1 MRICSADE
9 MRRLDTCAIEE
20 YGIPGTTLMTRAG
33 ITVCDVIETAF
44 GTVQGK
50 KIRVFCASGKNGGDG
65 FVIARELSNR
75 GAEIET
81 YLAGNRDK
89 FPSDTKTMADYYERS
104 GGVIR
109 TLLTESDIEKTP
121 CDCVVDALFGIGFH
135 GELKDGA
142 LIACRYMNSTDAL
155 TVAVDLPS
163 GVETDTARACQDAVC
178 ADITVTFTAPKP
190 ACCLTPGAVNC
201 GEVVV
206 ADIGIPSDLQED
218 TFFATDEEYID
229 RLISVRKRN
238 SHKGD
243 YGKLLIVG
251 GNARYPGATY
261 FASQSAVRTGAGLVT
276 CAVPKEIYNILATKL
291 NEAMPYALPSKDG
304 ALTDESL
311 DELMPLLKDKDA
323 CAIGMGLSREEETAK
338 FVRDFADAIK
348 IPAVIDADGI
358 NAFCGHIDKLKGKN
372 IVLTPH
378 DKEAERLFGEKPPK
392 DGVERAVWVSN
403 KAKEL
408 GVTLLLKGWRTVIA
422 SPDGRVAVNTT
433 GNPGMAKG
441 GSGDVLDGII
451 TALLGFGLSTFD
463 ATVCGAYIH
472 GKVGDLCADEL
483 GEYSMTPTDMISKL
497 PSALKKYTK
506 ETILK

>member
-1 MRICSADE
+1 MRIYSADE

-20 YGIPGTTLMTRAG
+20 YGIPGVTLMTRAG
-33 ITVCDVIETAF
+33 ITVCDVIETALT
-44 GTVQGK
+44 TVKGK

-75 GAEIET
+75 GADVEA
-81 YLAGNRDK
+81 YLAGSREK
-89 FPSDTKTMADYYERS
+89 FPPDTKTVAEYFERS

-109 TLLTESDIEKTP
+109 PLTNESDIENTP

-142 LIACRYMNSTDAL
+142 LVACRYMNKTDAL

-163 GVETDTARACQDAVC
+163 GVETDTAKACKDAVC

-190 ACCLTPGAVNC
+190 ACCLTPGAQFC

-206 ADIGIPSDLQED
+206 ADIGIPADLKEESL
-218 TFFATDEEYID
+218 FATDDEYVD
-229 RLISVRKRN
+229 RFISVRKRN

-261 FASQSAVRTGAGLVT
+261 FTAQSAVRMGAGLVT

-291 NEAMPYALPSKDG
+291 NEAMPYALSSKDG
-304 ALTDESL
+304 ALTGESL
-311 DELMPLLKDKDA
+311 DDIKALLNDKDA
-323 CAIGMGLSREEETAK
+323 CAIGMGLSREEETEK
-338 FVRDFADAIK
+338 LVRDFVNSVK

-372 IVLTPH
+372 VILTPH
-378 DKEAERLFGEKPPK
+378 DREAQRLFGEEPPK
-392 DGVERAVWVSN
+392 DGIDRALWVSE

-408 GVTLLLKGWRTVIA
+408 GVTILLKGWRTVIA
-422 SPDGRVAVNTT
+422 SPDGRIAVNTT

-451 TALLGFGLSTFD
+451 VALLGFGLSTFD
-463 ATVCGAYIH
+463 AGVCGAYIH

-497 PSALKKYTK
+497 PNVLKKYTK
-506 ETILK
+506 KTILN